1 MNLLDFRILTFA
13 LSVTNSISSSGF
25 KPSFSPNKFLGLIND
40 NVLLKI
46 SLNKVTLAL
55 SPDFLSLDLS
65 LAFEKFLFPS
75 KNTLFIFTFLFL
87 LTLISNLILFATIVS
102 TSCWIPTSTL

>member
-1 MNLLDFRILTFA
+1 MNLLDFRILIFA

-46 SLNKVTLAL
+46 SLNYLQVI
-55 SPDFLSLDLS
+55 SLKS
-65 LAFEKFLFPS
+65 LI
-75 KNTLFIFTFLFL
+75 KNH
-87 LTLISNLILFATIVS
+87 
-102 TSCWIPTSTL
+102 